1 MKKTA
6 ALLAAMALISGAS
19 VLAAPPVPAEPA
31 QAANTEAAV
40 ELASDKAQAVATK
53 TVHYTHLGP
62 YLVRPVTLS
71 DKASYVPALGASEI
85 TSPAAKARTGRA
97 LLGQLR
103 VTGKDVTASAFIYNE
118 ALQSPKTAAPD
129 EEDVLAELFNGSKE
143 GKENIDLYNEFV
155 PAFSY
160 MINEEV
166 QESIAQKNRKDKTAI
181 PENIFHFSLN
191 DFKKLQSFGKDG
203 YSTSG
208 RILATVD
215 GWVIPLYAKAY
226 ILKNGDT
233 YRLLA
238 GVTSDPS
245 RDMISPALDSLARQ
259 AKTI

>member
-1 MKKTA
+1 MRKTA
-6 ALLAAMALISGAS
+6 ALLAAMALLSGAS
-19 VLAAPPVPAEPA
+19 VLAAQPAGAEPA
-31 QAANTEAAV
+31 PASETAMDMD
-40 ELASDKAQAVATK
+40 LASAKAQTVATK

-62 YLVRPVTLS
+62 YFLRPVSLS
-71 DKASYVPALGASEI
+71 GKASYVPALGASELNA
-85 TSPAAKARTGRA
+85 PEAKARTGKA

-118 ALQSPKTAAPD
+118 ALQSPKTAASD

-166 QESIAQKNRKDKTAI
+166 QESIARKNKKDKTAI
-181 PENIFHFSLN
+181 PEDVFHFSLN
-191 DFKKLQSFGKDG
+191 DFKKLQPFGKDG

-208 RILATVD
+208 RIVATVD

-226 ILKNGDT
+226 ILKHGDT

-245 RDMISPALDSLARQ
+245 RDMISPALDSLAEQ